1 MGVFRN
7 SPHWSPVCLPSNDSS
22 SVSFFSRACC
32 RAGCRD
38 HSSSTVPTPS
48 LLSQHPL
55 EVGIVLWKHWN
66 NLSESVLE
74 QMSTWCRNALATV
87 SMALPHVE
95 LSSASRLSIVSP
107 RSQSPVKQTSKQAC
121 WRHQNASNTIHFEY
135 VWICLNMFEY
145 VWSKERNISVCN
157 SKHANCKTILW
168 TYTLNKFQRYHLRG
182 TCKCDQMRWTW
193 IWHGIWLV
201 MNDTEMIG
209 HHGVTRGT
217 SWYHIM
223 L

>member
-7 SPHWSPVCLPSNDSS
+7 SPHWSPACLPSNDSS

-95 LSSASRLSIVSP
+95 LSSASRLSIVFP
-107 RSQSPVKQTSKQAC
+107 RSQSPVKQTRSKQANKPVEGIKM
-121 WRHQNASNTIHFEY
+121 HQTQFT
-135 VWICLNMFEY
+135 LNMFEY
-145 VWSKERNISVCN
+145 VWSKERNISATRSMQTAKPYYEHTHWTN
-157 SKHANCKTILW
+157 FNDIIYERHANAI
-168 TYTLNKFQRYHLRG
+168 
-182 TCKCDQMRWTW
+182 KCDEHEFDMEFD
-193 IWHGIWLV
+193 WLWL
-201 MNDTEMIG
+201 I
-209 HHGVTRGT
+209 RK
-217 SWYHIM
+217 W
-223 L
+223 